1 MVVRPQRTLRAFFA
15 VALLA
20 AVGAASVVDD
30 EAADFVG
37 GDDGDALICRR
48 REEASLTAGAAP
60 RPSDVSATAHGR
72 PFVATMNSTPPSR
85 RPFAARAAASDSPD
99 VAGVVAS
106 APLPSRA
113 PPAG

>member
-1 MVVRPQRTLRAFFA
+1 MRPRRALRAFLA

-20 AVGAASVVDD
+20 AVGAASVVDG

-37 GDDGDALICRR
+37 GDDGDALIARR
-48 REEASLTAGAAP
+48 RDEASLTAAATP
-60 RPSDVSATAHGR
+60 RPSDVSATAHR
-72 PFVATMNSTPPSR
+72 APFLAAVNSTRPSR
-85 RPFAARAAASDSPD
+85 RPFGTRAAAPNPSD

-106 APLPSRA
+106 PPLPSRA

>member
-1 MVVRPQRTLRAFFA
+1 MRPRRGLRAFLA

-20 AVGAASVVDD
+20 AVGAASVVDG

-37 GDDGDALICRR
+37 GDDGDALIARR
-48 REEASLTAGAAP
+48 RDEASLTAAARP
-60 RPSDVSATAHGR
+60 RPSDVSATAHR
-72 PFVATMNSTPPSR
+72 APFLAALNSTPPSR
-85 RPFAARAAASDSPD
+85 RPFAARAAVPDPPD

-106 APLPSRA
+106 PRLPPRA